1 MSFRSRSRKF
11 RDRAVS
17 AALVVALVL
26 LLTPCCE
33 LFAALHQSGA
43 PANAAAAHIPHGDE
57 HQLPAGEHC
66 APWLEQTYMPAST
79 LALPAVDPQGG
90 IDAVPP
96 AKAWPVARMLVLKVV
111 PRAGAPP
118 RLRSVY
124 LLTSRFLL

>member
-1 MSFRSRSRKF
+1 MSFQSKGSSGT
-11 RDRAVS
+11 AVS
-17 AALVVALVL
+17 AALWLRCLAADSL
-26 LLTPCCE
+26 LRGFCG
-33 LFAALHQSGA
+33 AASIRA
-43 PANAAAAHIPHGDE
+43 PANAAAAAIPHGDE

-118 RLRSVY
+118 PP
-124 LLTSRFLL
+124 

>member
-1 MSFRSRSRKF
+1 
-11 RDRAVS
+11 VS
-17 AALVVALVL
+17 AALVVALAL

-33 LFAALHQSGA
+33 LFAALHQSVA
-43 PANAAAAHIPHGDE
+43 PASAAATHTPHDDD

-66 APWLEQTYMPAST
+66 APWLEQVYMPAST
-79 LALPAVDPQGG
+79 VALPAVDPQGD
-90 IDAVPP
+90 IDAVAP
-96 AKAWPVARMLVLKVV
+96 AAAWPVARMLVLKVV